1 MSEQA
6 PNRVIG
12 GLVPRA
18 AEPDLSRMRRANRD
32 TAPGTPANAQPEQGS
47 LRKKATGAAALR
59 TVAEPTAETV
69 AESEPARITTYL
81 SAVIRDRAQAAY
93 KSTSHLEGDKSWS
106 AFVEKALLAE
116 TERREATY
124 NEGRQYE
131 GVKERLSAGR
141 PLG

>member
-18 AEPDLSRMRRANRD
+18 AEPDLSRMLRANRND
-32 TAPGTPANAQPEQGS
+32 DQATTAGTQPEQGTS
-47 LRKKATGAAALR
+47 AKKTTRAAAAR
-59 TVAEPTAETV
+59 TAAKPTVLAA

-81 SAVIRDRAQAAY
+81 SAALRDRAQAAY

-106 AFVEKALLAE
+106 VYVEKALLAE
-116 TERREATY
+116 TERREALY
-124 NEGRQYE
+124 NEGQQYE